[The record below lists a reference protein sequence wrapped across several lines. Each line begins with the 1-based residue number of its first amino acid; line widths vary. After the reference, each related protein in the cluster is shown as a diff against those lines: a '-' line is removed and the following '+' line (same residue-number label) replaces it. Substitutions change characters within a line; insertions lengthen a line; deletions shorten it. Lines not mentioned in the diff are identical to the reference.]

1 MFQPTFDTYGK
12 ALRRFKDGLMNAT
25 NTVVMPQRNSGDVQL
40 GVAGQPARLEFR
52 VNLFE

>member
-12 ALRRFKDGLMNAT
+12 ALRRFKEGLMNAT
-25 NTVVMPQRNSGDVQL
+25 STIVMPQRNPGDVEL
-40 GVAGQPARLEFR
+40 GVASQPARLEFK